1 MEAKKR
7 RDAIKP
13 GQCCTLIYTSGT
25 TGAPKA
31 VMMSHDNITWT
42 SRIILEHAKSLKKD
56 GSAHA
61 TVSYLPL
68 SHIAAQLLDIF
79 LPICATAIYSSIN
92 EWEIYYA
99 RPDALKGTLSNTLKV
114 ARPTVFFGV
123 PRVWEKIQEAI
134 IKKAKA
140 NPMSSA
146 KLMLINWL
154 KSINIRAYY
163 ARQLDGNMI
172 IPFGYSL
179 AETILVS
186 KVKSNLGFD
195 RIQFTASGAAPIY
208 ISTLEFW
215 AGLGINI
222 IEGYGMSESCGLHT
236 LATPYHCKIGTVG
249 PPFNGVTTLLV
260 NDPDRDKR
268 GNGEIC
274 MRGRHVMMGYMYDIK
289 KTKGAIDC
297 EGYLHSG
304 DVGTMIE
311 KHNLLKITG
320 RIKEL
325 IITAGGENIA
335 PVPIE
340 DYLKKECDAIS
351 NCVVIGDRK
360 KYLVCLIT
368 LKVIQKNGIEFTN
381 DLDVQALSIDNECK
395 TVDDARKSE
404 KWKMYIENAIKK
416 YNNDKEHCV
425 SRAQKVQYFKILDK
439 DFSVETGE
447 LTATM

>member
-289 KTKGAIDC
+289 KTKGAIDS
-297 EGYLHSG
+297 EGPSTSSPPTSLSPTKAISPLAADEKDIIRIDKKDFNKLINKIELLLHL
-304 DVGTMIE
+304 E
-311 KHNLLKITG
+311 
-320 RIKEL
+320 EL
-325 IITAGGENIA
+325 IYFEFQGVTLNAANVYDGENTEHMA
-335 PVPIE
+335 NKVFKN
-340 DYLKKECDAIS
+340 DVMLKYERRNNI
-351 NCVVIGDRK
+351 
-360 KYLVCLIT
+360 KYS
-368 LKVIQKNGIEFTN
+368 Q
-381 DLDVQALSIDNECK
+381 
-395 TVDDARKSE
+395 
-404 KWKMYIENAIKK
+404 
-416 YNNDKEHCV
+416 
-425 SRAQKVQYFKILDK
+425 
-439 DFSVETGE
+439 
-447 LTATM
+447 